1 MTDAQKLK
9 DFRKDKNLTQQ
20 QLADVLGLT
29 QQTIAMVE
37 TNKRKAP
44 DSLKLA
50 ILRKY
55 KVDLDEKPKITYYKN
70 VKNMTVDEMAFWL
83 MWHMDCDFCPANEEP
98 CRSGCTKRIK
108 QWLLSEVD

>member
-20 QLADVLGLT
+20 QLANILGLT

-37 TNKRKAP
+37 SGKRKAP

-55 KVDLDEKPKITYYKN
+55 KIDFDEKPKITYYEKI
-70 VKNMTVDEMAFWL
+70 KSLSLAEMTLFFALIEKECGVEDIDATGIRE
-83 MWHMDCDFCPANEEP
+83 
-98 CRSGCTKRIK
+98 
-108 QWLLSEVD
+108 WLLSEVE